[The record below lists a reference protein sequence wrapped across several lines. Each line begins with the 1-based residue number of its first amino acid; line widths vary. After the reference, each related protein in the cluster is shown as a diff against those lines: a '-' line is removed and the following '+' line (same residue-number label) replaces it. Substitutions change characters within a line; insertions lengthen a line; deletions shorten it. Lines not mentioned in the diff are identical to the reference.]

1 MSSRPLA
8 FHEAISDGAE
18 SRMEAVA
25 ESGRGSTTCTSAVGG
40 GERASLVTCYI
51 ENPLSV
57 TSSSLDEIDDG
68 GGIYGFQGKK
78 KRKKSRYVR
87 TEILLGFIFDS
98 CLKRAAFSATAKSS
112 KKAKTW
118 P

>member
-51 ENPLSV
+51 ENSLSV
-57 TSSSLDEIDDG
+57 TSSLDEIDDG

-78 KRKKSRYVR
+78 KGRKAGMY
-87 TEILLGFIFDS
+87 
-98 CLKRAAFSATAKSS
+98 AQKSS
-112 KKAKTW
+112 WGSYSTAA
-118 P
+118 